1 MKIVKILLFVVAGI
15 VLLIAAGITYIKTSL
30 PQVGDAPELKVEITP
45 ELIERGAYLANSVAV
60 CMDCH
65 STRDWTQF
73 SGPMIPSTL
82 GKGGEL
88 FDQRFG
94 FPGSFT
100 SKNITPAGIGHWTD
114 GELYRLI
121 TTGVTKDGTAIFPV
135 MPYKRY
141 GKMADEDIHA
151 IIAYLRSVAPI
162 ENEVPESVADFPMSI
177 ILNTIP
183 EPGSPQP
190 LPDKSDVLAY
200 GQYLTNAA
208 ACGECHTPQDKGAP
222 IMDLHFAG
230 GFDFKLPGFGLV
242 KSANITPDVETGIG
256 TWSEDFF
263 VKKFKSYT
271 DSTYV
276 SATVGPNQMQSVM
289 PWVMYGSMT
298 EEDLRAIYAY
308 LKTLPAISNKVEKFT
323 PEISL

>member
-1 MKIVKILLFVVAGI
+1 MKIVKLLLIVVAGI
-15 VLLIAAGITYIKTSL
+15 ALLLAAGITYIKTSL
-30 PQVGDAPELKVEITP
+30 PNVGEAPDLKVEITP
-45 ELIERGAYLANSVAV
+45 ALVERGAYLANSVAV

-65 STRDWTQF
+65 STRDWKQF

-100 SKNITPAGIGHWTD
+100 SKNITPAGIGDWTD

-121 TTGVTKDGTAIFPV
+121 TTGVTKDGAAIFPV

-141 GKMADEDIHA
+141 AKMADEDVHA
-151 IIAYLRSVAPI
+151 IIAYLRSIAPI
-162 ENEVPESVADFPMSI
+162 ESNVPASVADFPMSI

-183 EPGSPQP
+183 QPASPQP
-190 LPDKSDVLAY
+190 IPDKSDVLAY
-200 GQYLTNAA
+200 GEYVANAA

-222 IMDLHFAG
+222 IMNLHFAG
-230 GFDFKLPGFGLV
+230 GFEFKMPGFGLV

-276 SATVGPNQMQSVM
+276 PQQVNADQMQSVM

-298 EEDLRAIYAY
+298 EEDLRAIYTY
-308 LKTLPAISNKVEKFT
+308 LKSLPAIPNKVTKFT
-323 PEISL
+323 PESSL